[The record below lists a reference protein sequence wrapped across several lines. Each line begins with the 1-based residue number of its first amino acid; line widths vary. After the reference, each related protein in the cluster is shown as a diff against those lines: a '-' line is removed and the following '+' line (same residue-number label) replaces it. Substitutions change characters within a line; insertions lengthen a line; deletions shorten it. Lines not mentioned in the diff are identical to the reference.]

1 MITSNRR
8 PRGLLAGALALLAVT
23 SAMPAC
29 AAELEIGPIAA
40 PHKTFFKTADTSG
53 SWARRKRIASRQF
66 VRLASADD
74 MRINAYPRSLSL
86 GLMLGVG
93 F

>member
-8 PRGLLAGALALLAVT
+8 PRGYWRERFALLAVT

-29 AAELEIGPIAA
+29 AAELEIRPIAA

-53 SWARRKRIASRQF
+53 PGQGGNRSQAGNSSGWRRRMICE
-66 VRLASADD
+66 
-74 MRINAYPRSLSL
+74 
-86 GLMLGVG
+86 
-93 F
+93 